1 MKVELS
7 ILASSC
13 SLPESVPNIHENGI
27 NLESYSS
34 DTEIDSNLNFKSP
47 YETEKDNVEGNLYRN
62 KFKDESL
69 SFSRDSLKIRNTP
82 FSSNFSSYRAL
93 EKNIKKQF
101 NRKPLTIRIVGIYV
115 LASLRLIRILGN
127 VRSERNLLI
136 ENPLLLSVKKNKR
149 KMPQSVYQK
158 SLGSDSRNVRTSKSG
173 NIDFTN
179 SPHGSLS
186 LLELIASRD
195 RRPALESSFTPR
207 EGRSPTIGHH
217 ESRTKSQMTSSRGKI
232 GGREKGG
239 GGGVGIFAD
248 NILVLRETLCN
259 MSELIATLRAKEL
272 LLHVKNHFIS
282 FTLFLLSLPSLH
294 LYWSD
299 LAFVSRTL
307 CLMFLTPFCAVLN
320 ILMMIRSFH
329 DLINL
334 ILYIASPLH
343 IIIIIILFFLFFFFF
358 SLFFILFLFSSLS
371 FFSLFFL
378 FSFFLYSFLNYF

>member
-13 SLPESVPNIHENGI
+13 SLPESVPNIRENGI

-47 YETEKDNVEGNLYRN
+47 YETEKGDVEGNLYRN
-62 KFKDESL
+62 KFKDDSL
-69 SFSRDSLKIRNTP
+69 SFSRDSLKIRSTP
-82 FSSNFSSYRAL
+82 FSANFSSYI
-93 EKNIKKQF
+93 EKNVKKHF

-127 VRSERNLLI
+127 VRSERNLLL

-232 GGREKGG
+232 GGREQGG

-272 LLHVKNHFIS
+272 LLHVRNHFIS
-282 FTLFLLSLPSLH
+282 LLSCLFFHFSSFIYFLLP
-294 LYWSD
+294 
-299 LAFVSRTL
+299 
-307 CLMFLTPFCAVLN
+307 PFSSFIKAVLV
-320 ILMMIRSFH
+320 
-329 DLINL
+329 
-334 ILYIASPLH
+334 
-343 IIIIIILFFLFFFFF
+343 
-358 SLFFILFLFSSLS
+358 
-371 FFSLFFL
+371 
-378 FSFFLYSFLNYF
+378 

>member
-93 EKNIKKQF
+93 EKNIKKHF

-127 VRSERNLLI
+127 VRSERNLLL

-232 GGREKGG
+232 GGREQGG

-282 FTLFLLSLPSLH
+282 LLSLIFCYLPSP
-294 LYWSD
+294 SP
-299 LAFVSRTL
+299 
-307 CLMFLTPFCAVLN
+307 CL
-320 ILMMIRSFH
+320 SFS
-329 DLINL
+329 LG
-334 ILYIASPLH
+334 LH
-343 IIIIIILFFLFFFFF
+343 IFHLAHESRHEESRSYLVHRCPYHFLKCY
-358 SLFFILFLFSSLS
+358 LH
-371 FFSLFFL
+371 
-378 FSFFLYSFLNYF
+378 